1 MSDHAIDSICVTI
14 VVLAVLAYWYFRDRN
29 PWWMNGGDK

>member
-14 VVLAVLAYWYFRDRN
+14 VIVAVLVYWYFRNRN
-29 PWWMNGGDK
+29 PWWVHRNAK